1 MVRWKPGLKH
11 LTLLAMN
18 SAEAAT
24 LAGLHSGSQ
33 TANPAEHATNL
44 QQALASI
51 CLASGLISAGAGP
64 VLAFGRDGSLTLA
77 PPPLEH
83 VSDVTGAGDALAS
96 GYLDGLLAGGSM
108 QDNLTRGIAL
118 ARLTASVRGPVR
130 TDLSPELL
138 AQALAAMPKPTQ
150 H

>member
-1 MVRWKPGLKH
+1 MSPPARAGGGL
-11 LTLLAMN
+11 
-18 SAEAAT
+18 
-24 LAGLHSGSQ
+24 
-33 TANPAEHATNL
+33 
-44 QQALASI
+44 
-51 CLASGLISAGAGP
+51 CL
-64 VLAFGRDGSLTLA
+64 DGSLTLA

-130 TDLSPELL
+130 TDLSPELPGDAL
-138 AQALAAMPKPTQ
+138 KQAVKAAADYVAG
-150 H
+150 